1 MMVGPSL
8 FRVSLPMPIQPQA
21 SIKLVP
27 HKPAHG
33 GQRGGGIK
41 LVPHKPAHGGQRG
54 GGIKLVPHKPAHGG
68 QRGGGIKLVPH
79 KPAHGGQR
87 GGGIKLVPHKP
98 AHGGQRGLFL
108 QLHHCGIP
116 PQLVIVSSLMEG
128 YQPIRQGRYLFLQA
142 CN

>member
-68 QRGGGIKLVPH
+68 QRASGLLPHGIITKL
-79 KPAHGGQR
+79 
-87 GGGIKLVPHKP
+87 KLKIDLWSELPILAK
-98 AHGGQRGLFL
+98 F
-108 QLHHCGIP
+108 
-116 PQLVIVSSLMEG
+116 VSHI
-128 YQPIRQGRYLFLQA
+128 QIFK
-142 CN
+142 